1 MESVNSLEG
10 LRSYTYALS
19 KLSLDLENRVTPPA
33 KPSIIEP
40 PELEL
45 KPLPP
50 HLSIVL
56 GHKISKR
63 GIEVDRAKIKII
75 SKLPSP
81 TFVKGVRSFL
91 GHVGL
96 DRRFIKDFSKIA
108 NPMCKLLEK
117 FAKFEFD
124 EKCLK
129 AFDKLKQRLT
139 TAPIIVTP
147 DWSLPFELMSDASEF
162 DFEVKDRKGTQN
174 QVADHL
180 SRLEEAG
187 RPKVDLEIN
196 DAFPD
201 EHILALPSTFA
212 PWYADIANYLVS
224 GLILDGLESY
234 QKKKFLRDCWQYYWE
249 DPFLSVFVLT
259 IFIKRC
265 VPEEEIMPIL
275 KACHDSPVGVH
286 HGGNRTAAKVL
297 ECGYYRTSIY
307 HDSNQM
313 VKVCDQ
319 CQRQGSISKRHEMP
333 MHFVMETEIFNVWGI
348 DFMGPFAFTGLLEKY
363 GIKHK
368 VATPYHP
375 QSSGQVEV
383 SNREIKSILAKNVN
397 ANRTDWSRKLDD
409 TLWAYRTTYK
419 TPIGTSPYRLV
430 FGKSCHLPGELEHKA
445 MWALKRLNL
454 DWAEASNLRLTQLKE
469 MEESVSML
477 MKAHPCTKK
486 G

>member
-1 MESVNSLEG
+1 MTELVGTHTESIQKLEMQKRDLSREQKPKQKGTLPSDTIVNPKGSGSGPTSHVIAITTRSGKVLQGEGEQVVEVEEFEEGVEVEEPSVIKIEKISEDVQVQKENREKVKEKFYDILKKLSVNIPFVEAFQEMPGFAKYLKDLITKKKTTKNEVVNVTHRVEQLLEVFKEHKQDTG
-10 LRSYTYALS
+10 CTIEDIRGIPAGICEH
-19 KLSLDLENRVTPPA
+19 KIQLESET
-33 KPSIIEP
+33 KPSVEHQRRLNP
-40 PELEL
+40 
-45 KPLPP
+45 
-50 HLSIVL
+50 SMQ
-56 GHKISKR
+56 
-63 GIEVDRAKIKII
+63 EV
-75 SKLPSP
+75 
-81 TFVKGVRSFL
+81 
-91 GHVGL
+91 
-96 DRRFIKDFSKIA
+96 
-108 NPMCKLLEK
+108 
-117 FAKFEFD
+117 
-124 EKCLK
+124 
-129 AFDKLKQRLT
+129 
-139 TAPIIVTP
+139 
-147 DWSLPFELMSDASEF
+147 
-162 DFEVKDRKGTQN
+162 DRKGTQN

-212 PWYADIANYLVS
+212 PW
-224 GLILDGLESY
+224 
-234 QKKKFLRDCWQYYWE
+234 
-249 DPFLSVFVLT
+249 
-259 IFIKRC
+259 C

-430 FGKSCHLPGELEHKA
+430 FEKSCHLPGELEHKA